1 MDCVIKKGAKV
12 KGGYVKQSYLGRAS
26 LAHRVAYCVHHGLT
40 LADID
45 GKVVLHICDNPPCI
59 NPCHLSLGMAS
70 DNMRDMV
77 AKRRE
82 RGPKRRKLTVEQA
95 REVLASNEPY
105 VLGKRYGASKQV
117 VGALLR
123 GETYYDARM

>member
-1 MDCVIKKGAKV
+1 MDCLIKEGATV
-12 KGGYVKQSYLGRAS
+12 KGGYVKQSYQGRAS

-45 GKVVLHICDNPPCI
+45 GQVVLHSCDNPPCV
-59 NPCHLSLGMAS
+59 NPGHLSLGTAS

-95 REVLASNEPY
+95 REVLASKEPY
-105 VLGKRYGASKQV
+105 VLGKKYGASKQV

-123 GETYYDARM
+123 GETYHDARI